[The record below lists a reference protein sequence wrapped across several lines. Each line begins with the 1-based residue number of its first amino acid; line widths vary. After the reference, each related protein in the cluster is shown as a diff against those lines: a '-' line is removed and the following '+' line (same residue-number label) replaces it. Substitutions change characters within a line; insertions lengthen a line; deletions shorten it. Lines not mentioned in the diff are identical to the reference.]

1 MGFIPITLPGT
12 TGIKLALDF
21 DTSTL
26 YYNVSGTYEPVSITS
41 GQVLDFINAN
51 KEVIYVDEIPVS
63 GGLTN
68 AIYVDGW
75 GQTRFWN
82 ALDKEWIYIS
92 NAVSNEI
99 SEDTLDDNNIP
110 TTKAVYE
117 FVQNSKEVIYNVNLP
132 ISGTNDALYV
142 DDAGQLKYW
151 NESDWIDVSTPIV
164 TEITEDTMNNEVIP
178 TTEAVYNFVN
188 SVSYPSLK
196 FVDELLPTD
205 KPDSFV
211 ILNSDQ
217 LYAVS
222 ETEGHIPLSIG
233 VEDTISIDATNDTV
247 PGTKAVYDYVQTNK
261 GVKYQE
267 EIPVTGNSD
276 SLYIGEDGQI
286 KYWNES
292 DWIDVSTPIVTEI
305 TEDNIGEEVPTA
317 EAVYNFVK
325 SEEKDPVSFVSDLPV
340 SGVANSFVILDS
352 DQLYATNENN
362 ENIPLSIGVVDVIDE
377 NSTNDNVPGTK
388 AVYDLFESMNTI
400 GTEIVT
406 LYPTEYN
413 YTLTMNQNNK
423 IYKVVLNSNGF
434 TINVNTDGLLSN
446 YATTVELWL
455 EMPGDIYDFS
465 IPNVTWIEEP
475 LFDDDQTCYVIT
487 LRWTG
492 KKVLANL
499 AYTYSIAGEI

>member
-26 YYNVSGTYEPVSITS
+26 YYNVSGAYEPVSITS

-75 GQTRFWN
+75 GQTKFWN

-92 NAVSNEI
+92 KAVSNEI

-117 FVQNSKEVIYNVNLP
+117 
-132 ISGTNDALYV
+132 
-142 DDAGQLKYW
+142 
-151 NESDWIDVSTPIV
+151 
-164 TEITEDTMNNEVIP
+164 
-178 TTEAVYNFVN
+178 FVN

-305 TEDNIGEEVPTA
+305 TEDNMGEEVPTA

-388 AVYDLFESMNTI
+388 AVYDLFESMNNI

-413 YTLTMNQNNK
+413 YTVTMNQNK
-423 IYKVVLNSNGF
+423 IYKVVLNGNGF
-434 TINVNTDGLLSN
+434 TIGVNTEGLLSN

-455 EMPGDIYDFS
+455 EMPGDICEFS
-465 IPNVTWIEEP
+465 IPNVTWVEEP

>member
-26 YYNVSGTYEPVSITS
+26 YYNISGEYAPVSITS
-41 GQVLDFINAN
+41 GQVLEFINAN
-51 KEVIYVDEIPVS
+51 KEVIYVDEMPEL
-63 GGLTN
+63 GGTNN

-75 GQTRFWN
+75 GQTKFWN
-82 ALDKEWIYIS
+82 ALDKEWTYIS
-92 NAVSNEI
+92 NAVSTEI

-117 FVQNSKEVIYNVNLP
+117 FVQNSKEVIYNANLP

-142 DDAGQLKYW
+142 DDTGQLKYW
-151 NESDWIDVSTPIV
+151 NESDWIDVSTQIV
-164 TEITEDTMNNEVIP
+164 TEITEDTMNNEGIP

-211 ILNSDQ
+211 ILDSDQ

-222 ETEGHIPLSIG
+222 ETSGHIPLSIG

-276 SLYIGEDGQI
+276 SLYIDEDGQI

-292 DWIDVSTPIVTEI
+292 DWIDVSTPIVSEI

-325 SEEKDPVSFVSDLPV
+325 SEEKDPVTFVDNLPV

-362 ENIPLSIGVVDVIDE
+362 ENIPLSIGVEDTISMY
-377 NSTNDNVPGTK
+377 STNETVPGTK
-388 AVYDLFESMNTI
+388 AVYNLFKTVSNIDMEIISISAENNTFNI
-400 GTEIVT
+400 
-406 LYPTEYN
+406 N
-413 YTLTMNQNNK
+413 MDQNK
-423 IYKVVLNSNGF
+423 IYKIKLTDSGY
-434 TINVNTDGLLSN
+434 TININSD
-446 YATTVELWL
+446 ELPNNFVVTSEVWI
-455 EMPGDIYDFS
+455 EMSGDIYDFS
-465 IPNVTWIEEP
+465 MPNITWIYEP
-475 LFDDDQTCYVIT
+475 YFDTANALYAIV
-487 LRWTG
+487 LRWDG
-492 KKVLANL
+492 EKIIGNV
-499 AYTYSIAGEI
+499 AYSVEVS